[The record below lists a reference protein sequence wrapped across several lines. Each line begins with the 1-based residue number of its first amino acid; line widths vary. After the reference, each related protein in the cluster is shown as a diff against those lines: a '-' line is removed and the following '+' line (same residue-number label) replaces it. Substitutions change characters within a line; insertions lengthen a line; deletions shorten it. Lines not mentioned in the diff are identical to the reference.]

1 MFVIEGRPLPN
12 ERPRHTRYG
21 TTYTPKKTQDYEA
34 LVAASF
40 LSSGDKKYLDGE
52 LLNVDMRFYFKVPK
66 NYTRKQ
72 REELMDN
79 PYYGKRPDMDNLE
92 KAVLDGLNGVA
103 YADDSQVVEKHSAKC
118 YDLTGKGERVEVNI
132 MEVR

>member
-1 MFVIEGRPLPN
+1 MFVIEGRPVPK

-40 LSSGDKKYLDGE
+40 LSSGTKKYMDGE

-66 NYTRKQ
+66 NYTKKQ

-118 YDLTGKGERVEVNI
+118 YDLKGIGERVEVNI